1 MQEVQG
7 KRYAAKMKKRNVF
20 TFSVCT
26 VGLLLVI
33 IGSAVLFNLSS
44 HTSRG
49 LLALLGKP
57 ATPETVA
64 TNGTDLWVT
73 DTKITQP
80 NFDLSSVSTGAQ
92 KASVSPLFEHY
103 YSSHHGLVNLGP
115 AITAA
120 FPTHWGWI
128 QFFESDALLLPGT
141 QQARAFDKKNPLLDL
156 MTSGVQDPAS
166 RIIRL
171 PLLRALLTSGSQVS
185 PVDGSSSLTYVD
197 LRKATHPNLMLPVP
211 RAGTSAS
218 SSQKGREQEV
228 FMKEGSQAGKAVGH
242 LIPAQFWKYINSVD
256 IAPDGWKTDFGPPLT
271 EALAFTSLERNG
283 IHHLLVQ
290 LFWHDGIV
298 LDQDAPHTSGQP
310 VISRL
315 KTSVAYLRTLGPPPL
330 AIGAQQSVWARGES
344 ILFDAPGTDRAVA
357 HVGLYFP
364 LALLGDARWSAG
376 MLWYHIQWSTAQHV
390 RDGWV
395 EASRL
400 TFDPPGNM
408 PGWASFDALSPTLAA
423 YLNGIGSNVNAAV
436 YDMTHQRYYTYNAS
450 AQFIMGSSMKVPIML
465 TFLAMTER
473 EGREPDGNEMNLLTT
488 MIENSNN
495 DSASALY
502 YGEIG
507 GAAGVASYLQSIGIS
522 GLIPDPNA
530 WGYSVITPQSMVK
543 LLTLLYEGQI
553 LTAHDRNLAFFLME
567 HIESDQQVGVGDTA
581 PPKAIVAMKDGW
593 LPGPDGLWAMNS
605 SGIVTVGK
613 ETYIISVY
621 TREQNSLGDGQAIT
635 RHICGAVASLLP

>member
-1 MQEVQG
+1 MQELQG
-7 KRYAAKMKKRNVF
+7 KRYVAKMTKRNI
-20 TFSVCT
+20 FSILICT
-26 VGLLLVI
+26 IGLLLII
-33 IGSAVLFNLSS
+33 IGSVIFFNSS
-44 HTSRG
+44 SLASTG
-49 LLALLGKP
+49 LLAHLGKP
-57 ATPETVA
+57 ASPITVA
-64 TNGTDLWVT
+64 TNGADLWET
-73 DTKITQP
+73 DTTITQP
-80 NFDLSSVSTGAQ
+80 RFDFSSVSTGAQ

-115 AITAA
+115 AVTAA

-141 QQARAFDKKNPLLDL
+141 RPEHVSVQDIPLHAL
-156 MTSGVQDPAS
+156 MKSGVLDPAS
-166 RIIRL
+166 GIIRL

-185 PVDGSSSLTYVD
+185 PVDGASTLTYVD

-211 RAGTSAS
+211 TASTSAS
-218 SSQKGREQEV
+218 SSPVGREHEV
-228 FMKEGSQAGKAVGH
+228 FMKEGIRAGRAVGH
-242 LIPAQFWKYINSVD
+242 LIPAQFWKHINSAD

-271 EALAFTSLERNG
+271 EALAFTSRQPNG

-290 LFWHDGIV
+290 LFLHDGLV
-298 LDQDAPHTSGQP
+298 LDQDAPHASSQP
-310 VISRL
+310 FISRL
-315 KTSVAYLRTLGPPPL
+315 KTSVAYLRTIGPPPL
-330 AIGAQQSVWARGES
+330 AIGVQQSVWTRGES
-344 ILFDAPGTDRAVA
+344 LLIDVPATGRAVA

-364 LALLGDARWSAG
+364 LTLLGDTTWNAG
-376 MLWYHIQWSTAQHV
+376 MLWYHVKWSAAQHV
-390 RDGWV
+390 RNGWV
-395 EASRL
+395 EASEL
-400 TFDPPGNM
+400 TFDSPGNM
-408 PGWASFDALSPTLAA
+408 PGWASFDVLSPTLAA
-423 YLNGIGSNVNAAV
+423 YLTEIGGNVDAVV
-436 YDMTHQRYYTYNAS
+436 YDMTRQRYYTYNAS

-522 GLIPDPNA
+522 DLIPEPNA
-530 WGYSVITPQSMVK
+530 WGYSIITPQSMVK
-543 LLTLLYEGQI
+543 LLTLLYDGQI
-553 LTAHDRNLAFFLME
+553 LTAKDRNLAFFLME

-581 PPKAIVAMKDGW
+581 PPSAIVAMKDGW

-605 SGIVTVGK
+605 SGIVMMGK

-621 TREQNSLGDGQAIT
+621 TREQNSLGDGQAIA